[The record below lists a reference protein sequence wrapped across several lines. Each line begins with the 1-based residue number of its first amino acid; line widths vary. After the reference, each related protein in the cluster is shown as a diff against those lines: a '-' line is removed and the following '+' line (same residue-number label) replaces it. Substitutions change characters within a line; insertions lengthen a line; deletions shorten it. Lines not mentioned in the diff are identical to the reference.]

1 MKNKDNSA
9 WTQPKDPLMIK
20 MEAFADLSNIYRED
34 LYSHQIL
41 EIDSFFLSTSDKEF
55 IKNYSDEH
63 FETLIKDELKRGTD
77 SSAFSNQSTIGR
89 QLRMRVVDWLF
100 EVINKFSITDRSI
113 MFQTVEL
120 MDLYYDKCHPN

>member
-1 MKNKDNSA
+1 
-9 WTQPKDPLMIK
+9 MIK
-20 MEAFADLSNIYRED
+20 MEAFAEMSNIYRED
-34 LYSHQIL
+34 IYSHQIL
-41 EIDSFFLSTSDKEF
+41 EIDNFFLSTSDKEF
-55 IKNYSDEH
+55 IKNYSEEH

-77 SSAFSNQSTIGR
+77 SSAFSNQSSIGR